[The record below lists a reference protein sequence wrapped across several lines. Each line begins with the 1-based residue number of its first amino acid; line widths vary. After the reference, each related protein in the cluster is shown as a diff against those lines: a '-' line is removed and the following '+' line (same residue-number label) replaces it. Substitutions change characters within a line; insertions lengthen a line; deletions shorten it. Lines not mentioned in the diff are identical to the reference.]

1 MNRYFTTR
9 QGAIRRLMAIKREGT
24 EAFRATVIGRQ
35 RDGSEVF
42 GLERVLLQLRVGRIA
57 YFSCGNS
64 ADHDIVFV
72 S

>member
-9 QGAIRRLMAIKREGT
+9 QGAICRLMAIKREGT
-24 EAFRATVIGRQ
+24 EAFRANVFGSQ
-35 RDGSEVF
+35 SNGSEVI
-42 GLERVLLQLRVGRIA
+42 GLEQVLLHLRVGRIA

-64 ADHDIVFV
+64 CDYDIVFV

>member
-9 QGAIRRLMAIKREGT
+9 QGAVRRLMAIKREET
-24 EAFRATVIGRQ
+24 EAFRATVVGRQ
-35 RDGSEVF
+35 SDGSEVF
-42 GLERVLLQLRVGRIA
+42 GLERVLLQLRVGRIV

-64 ADHDIVFV
+64 SDHDIVFV